1 MTALS
6 QNLRYLRDQ
15 NKLTQ
20 KGLSDILHLNRGRYA
35 KYEEEGAE
43 PPIEILKRI
52 GSYYQISI
60 DLLISSD
67 LRKVPKEEIRLVESV
82 ICKFR

>member
-6 QNLRYLRDQ
+6 QNLRYLRNQ
-15 NKLTQ
+15 NGLTQ
-20 KGLSDILHLNRGRYA
+20 KGLGAILKLNRGRYA

-43 PPIEILKRI
+43 PPLEILKKI
-52 GSYYQISI
+52 SSYYQISI
-60 DLLISSD
+60 DLLVSAD
-67 LRKVPKEEIRLVESV
+67 LSKVPKEEIQLVESI